1 MRVHDQAAAAVS
13 FYARPAAMTS
23 AGRYAPLLEIL
34 PRDIPGLAAVAQGL
48 LIHEHLAQAYGVTLS
63 ETDRVSVHT
72 VPPRSCWRRSW
83 PATTGRCTSRGRPR
97 PGCPATAGTS
107 PS

>member
-1 MRVHDQAAAAVS
+1 MRVHDHAAAAVS

-63 ETDRVSVHT
+63 ETDRAS
-72 VPPRSCWRRSW
+72 
-83 PATTGRCTSRGRPR
+83 ADRGR
-97 PGCPATAGTS
+97 
-107 PS
+107 